1 MNDYQKDFL
10 KEKLYDMELG
20 EKLEIAREFA
30 INANYDVPMEMYEI
44 DCQCA
49 GMRPLEIIEKYG
61 SVDTSCD
68 YFMHDGHEYVGM
80 DDNKLKEW
88 CDETLDDF
96 IRYKDP
102 DDFKCWD
109 EEEFGEWLLKNHSDE
124 MNEAVPLDD
133 DFPYSSD
140 YNTHAEQFAIRWG
153 IKLEILGSEY
163 KRHFADDKDKRY
175 VFKCKITRN
184 TGEDEYGESIV
195 EEYEF
200 EFRQSIAEGST
211 EPDMYDILACLT
223 KYDPCTY
230 KDFCAEYGYAGG
242 EDSLAVYNGV
252 KEEWS
257 AVLRLFG
264 PENGKCMEELR
275 EIC

>member
-1 MNDYQKDFL
+1 M
-10 KEKLYDMELG
+10 
-20 EKLEIAREFA
+20 
-30 INANYDVPMEMYEI
+30 
-44 DCQCA
+44 
-49 GMRPLEIIEKYG
+49 
-61 SVDTSCD
+61 
-68 YFMHDGHEYVGM
+68 
-80 DDNKLKEW
+80 
-88 CDETLDDF
+88 
-96 IRYKDP
+96 
-102 DDFKCWD
+102 
-109 EEEFGEWLLKNHSDE
+109 
-124 MNEAVPLDD
+124 
-133 DFPYSSD
+133 
-140 YNTHAEQFAIRWG
+140 
-153 IKLEILGSEY
+153 
-163 KRHFADDKDKRY
+163 
-175 VFKCKITRN
+175 FKCKITRN

-230 KDFCAEYGYAGG
+230 KDFCAEFGYAGG